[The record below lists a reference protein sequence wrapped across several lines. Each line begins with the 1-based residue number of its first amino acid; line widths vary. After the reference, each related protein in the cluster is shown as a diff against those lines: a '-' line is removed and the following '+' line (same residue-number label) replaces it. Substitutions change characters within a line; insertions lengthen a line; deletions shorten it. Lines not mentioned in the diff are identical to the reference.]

1 MTKITRGID
10 HIGVTVPDIEK
21 ATIFFKKAFGAKI
34 AYDNEKAEDEP
45 LAGSDVEKTL
55 GVRKGTKVAHMRI
68 LSFENSASIE
78 LFKFVD
84 TDQRQPSIS
93 SDYGVQHF
101 AFYVDDIE
109 VAANRFVEAGGELL
123 DDPGE
128 LLGDVEDGTG
138 LFVYGRAPWGM
149 LIELISYTPN
159 ELDYPEESEAK
170 RFTP

>member
-1 MTKITRGID
+1 MTNITRGID
-10 HIGVTVPDIEK
+10 HIGVTVPDIEE
-21 ATIFFKKAFGAKI
+21 ATVFFKKAFDAKI
-34 AYDNEKAEDEP
+34 AYDNKKLEDEP
-45 LAGSDVEKTL
+45 LAGPDVEKTL
-55 GVRKGTKVAHMRI
+55 GIKKGTKVVHMRI

-84 TDQRQPSIS
+84 TDQRQPSIA

-101 AFYVDDIE
+101 GFYVDDIKE
-109 VAANRFVEAGGELL
+109 AAHRFVEAGGELL
-123 DDPGE
+123 NDPGE

-138 LFVYGRAPWGM
+138 HFVYGRAPWGM